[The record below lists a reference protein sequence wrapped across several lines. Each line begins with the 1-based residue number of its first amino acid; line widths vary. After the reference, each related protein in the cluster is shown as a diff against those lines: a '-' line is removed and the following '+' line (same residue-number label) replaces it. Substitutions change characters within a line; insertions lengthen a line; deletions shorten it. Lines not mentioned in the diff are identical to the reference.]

1 MGRSLGKVYCMADR
15 FNAPVREFIAENFL
29 FRADADLDDNQSLLE
44 SGVIDSTGVLEVIA
58 FLEQTF
64 GISIADDEIVPENL
78 DSINN
83 MTRYLASKLPAAAA

>member
-1 MGRSLGKVYCMADR
+1 M
-15 FNAPVREFIAENFL
+15 
-29 FRADADLDDNQSLLE
+29 
-44 SGVIDSTGVLEVIA
+44 IDSTGVLEVIA

-78 DSINN
+78 DSIAN

>member
-1 MGRSLGKVYCMADR
+1 MTDT
-15 FNAPVREFIAENFL
+15 FNATVREFIAENFL
-29 FRADADLDDNQSLLE
+29 FRADADLDDEQSLLD

-64 GISIADDEIVPENL
+64 GISIADEEIVPENL